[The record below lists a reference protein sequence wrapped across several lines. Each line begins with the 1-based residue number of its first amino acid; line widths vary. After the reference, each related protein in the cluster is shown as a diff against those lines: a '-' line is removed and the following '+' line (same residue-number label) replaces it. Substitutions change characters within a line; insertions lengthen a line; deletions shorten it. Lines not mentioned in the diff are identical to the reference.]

1 MAKNVTVKRKKV
13 NSLSSLTD
21 RGVKRALTKIG
32 GTILARADQY
42 APIDTKALINSGF
55 HKVEETST
63 GYMLRVGY
71 MQEYAL
77 WLHEAPM
84 GSWHAAP
91 VGTKVYDQGKG
102 QPPRIKT
109 ASNPNATPNWLGR
122 GLEEAE
128 PIINRMIIDEIKNDA
143 K

>member
-55 HKVEETST
+55 YKVDETNT

-84 GSWHAAP
+84 GNWQPRP
-91 VGTKVYDQGKG
+91 VGSPGK
-102 QPPRIKT
+102 KT
-109 ASNPNATPNWLGR
+109 GGYNPNASPNWLGR